1 MSTNQAH
8 AAAVQGGLQGWS
20 VGAPYPYLVVAIDN
34 PSGMPQGL
42 YWYVVDTRKGS
53 TDFKDRI
60 GATHKGKLASEY
72 AHCQADALYR
82 HDILGQSIHEAQK
95 AYDPYWAK
103 ARAAQTGA
111 Q

>member
-1 MSTNQAH
+1 MSNQAH

-34 PSGMPQGL
+34 PTGMPPGL

-60 GATHKGKLASEY
+60 GSTLTGPTASEY
-72 AHCQADALYR
+72 ASCHASALYR
-82 HDILGQSIHEAQK
+82 HHILGESIHEATK
-95 AYDPYWAK
+95 AYDPYRALC
-103 ARAAQTGA
+103 RAALRE
-111 Q
+111 